1 MRKLFAAVSCS
12 LALAS
17 AGARGAE
24 FVHSMTVSFGG
35 YGGGETLTDFPALV
49 KLSNAIDGFDY
60 AGFKDENGGDLRFF
74 DANGALLAHEIDTWD
89 TNGVSTVWVKVPS
102 LNAQTTITARYG
114 STNPPD
120 ALDASAVWANGYA
133 GVWHLGESASPLAAS
148 TPGASEFKT
157 FDSGNAQR
165 DTIHGIKWA
174 QDGVVGESVKF
185 GPDAVYTNSC
195 LRALHRDEYDGM
207 DALTVEAWACRDSD
221 AVYNGY
227 VLDMAAHSGTNYA
240 WRMYDAKSGGTL
252 RVKCEVCTLCETGT
266 VRTTMT
272 SGTVSANTWVH
283 QAFTYDSRSANAKNA
298 VLYIDG
304 AAKISAAGGSAP
316 VKPTGE
322 KGLLYLGNQQGYFKY
337 TTPFP
342 GRIDEVRVSN
352 TARSA
357 AWVKATHD
365 TVSKADFAT
374 YVLDE
379 RTTNVFG
386 TASLVDPSSMPK
398 GATALA
404 IQGDT
409 LYCGS
414 GDVLHVFDVSD
425 SLAPRR
431 VATLEGFSQL
441 RQIAVEGDL
450 LGISSRGGGA
460 WLVDVAD
467 RAAPRILSHVDTV
480 EQATG
485 MEIAGNFMAIGQ
497 RSTGVELFDITDRTS
512 PQHICLVK
520 TQESQSCR
528 YQNGILYSG
537 DWHSG
542 QVNLIDVTDIS
553 KAKIVGTTL
562 MHGYGDG
569 FDIDG
574 DYIYASTGHHRIRG
588 EVSGNDRPENYG
600 MGHGIEIWNRS
611 DPSNVVFVSRVE
623 FPMFYRQGNDW
634 WQCCESGGWVFCSDT
649 HNGVFA
655 VDARNPANAYVSDRF
670 VDFNPKDP
678 GAPSRCIN
686 SIAVGNGA
694 VYATSGSGL
703 WVIPCE
709 YARYRAEDRGTEL
722 TQENLAWRDPYT
734 TPSNSHFTAWIPPA
748 RGPVHSA
755 AAYGGCYYAGCSYAG
770 AYVIDAKTLKTL
782 RKIPCAYARDVYV
795 RDGMLYIAQGDEG
808 LGIYSLDDPA
818 NPVEVR
824 RITKLTSK
832 LSHFEWVYVP
842 NSRWAVCHARRNSGS
857 WYFIDLSKEP
867 AETVSHVMS
876 TNLTKTIAGVSG
888 MDWVRPFS
896 DELIGGKWLGYARTH
911 GFFMWFDM
919 SGDRPV
925 CYDTTDTTSTIANA
939 TSRPNYI
946 KTSSC
951 CTPISDDKVLVAN
964 SGSFFIL
971 DPEVDHDPKVEAWPT
986 FIYSNCSKPVPN
998 GMSSWDGKTHVGLA
1012 AQQSRTI
1019 QMADFSVM
1027 DRPVLEWHESTIG
1040 CPENGVFDAEGTFLV
1055 PCGYQGL
1062 LVQKRPEVPAP
1073 APASFAHSFDVTFTG
1088 YAGGETLTGFPVLV
1102 RLSAA
1107 IEGFSY
1113 SGFELPNGG
1122 DLRFFD
1128 ANGNLL
1134 PHEIDMWDE
1143 GGESTVWVKVPSL
1156 DATTAIK
1163 AAYGCAAPPANNPAA
1178 VWSNGYAGVWHLN
1191 ETASPFADA
1200 TRTAESFVC
1209 SDSSLVGIGQGGVVG
1224 KAVKFDVV
1232 TTGSSAHKG
1241 CLSLDDS
1248 ANKFAGK
1255 RQMSIEMWV
1264 RHSGTNSNRRLL
1276 YRKNG
1281 STALDFLYQYP
1292 DYAGNSKLTFSI
1304 GTTNMQGSA
1313 AQSSVVPL
1321 CRYDALNGGWM
1332 HFALVYDSVDAKK
1345 LLAYANGMNNGSSD
1359 DAKSLNEGWSTVP
1372 NGGSVVLGNMT
1383 GTSASAF
1390 PGSMDEVRISAVARS
1405 ADWMK
1410 ATHDTVMKPDFAAY
1424 SAVDVVNDGY
1434 AAWTGA
1440 NGIPGDPGQKHNGI
1454 EKGIRYAFDIAPALG
1469 PDEIGE
1475 PILRVVSDADGNPC
1489 VETRDLAEGRSDVT
1503 FGVLATEDLMDWT
1516 GAALVPMS
1524 KSGDDGLW
1532 KPAGSEIPGY
1542 VFPSQMFFRYT
1553 VEVGLQH

>member
-1 MRKLFAAVSCS
+1 MNTVKTLASAVLALCAAQ
-12 LALAS
+12 ALAS
-17 AGARGAE
+17 KRIDVAFTGY
-24 FVHSMTVSFGG
+24 TGG
-35 YGGGETLTDFPALV
+35 DALSNFPALV
-49 KLSNAIDGFDY
+49 RLSTAIEGFSY
-60 AGFKDENGGDLRFF
+60 ADFSQDDGGDLRFY
-74 DANGALLAHEIDTWD
+74 DASGNMLAHEIDTWD

-102 LNAQTTITARYG
+102 LTASTTVTAKYGYSAPPAARNA
-114 STNPPD
+114 SE
-120 ALDASAVWANGYA
+120 VWSSGYV

-157 FDSGNAQR
+157 FDSGNPGR
-165 DTIHGIKWA
+165 DTINGIKWA
-174 QDGVVGESVKF
+174 QEGVVGRTTKF
-185 GPDAVYTNSC
+185 GPDDVYTNSC
-195 LRALHRDEYDGM
+195 LRALHRDEYEGM
-207 DALTVEAWACRDSD
+207 DALTVEAWACRDTNT
-221 AVYNGY
+221 VYNGY
-227 VLDMAAHSGTNYA
+227 VLDMALHSGTNYA
-240 WRMYDAKSGGTL
+240 WRMYDVKSGSMS

-272 SGTVSANTWVH
+272 SGTVSANVWIH

-298 VLYIDG
+298 ILYLDG
-304 AAKISAAGGSAP
+304 ASKVSAAGGDSP
-316 VKPTGE
+316 VKVTKSGI
-322 KGLLYLGNQQGYFKY
+322 LYLGNQQGYYKY

-342 GRIDEVRVSN
+342 GRIDEVRISSV
-352 TARSA
+352 ARPP

-365 TVSKADFAT
+365 TVANADFAA
-374 YVLDE
+374 YSEVMDGIPKVLD
-379 RTTNVFG
+379 VFG
-386 TASLVDPSSMPK
+386 TATNVYAEIDKK
-398 GATALA
+398 GASALA
-404 IQGDT
+404 IRGNTLFCGAGDL
-409 LYCGS
+409 LY
-414 GDVLHVFDVSD
+414 VLDVSNP
-425 SLAPRR
+425 LAPRY
-431 VATLEGFSQL
+431 VSKLAGFSQL

-460 WLVDVAD
+460 WLVDVSD
-467 RAAPRILSHVDTV
+467 ISAPRILSHIDTV

-497 RSTGVELFDITDRTS
+497 RSTGVELIDITDRTR

-553 KAKIVGTTL
+553 KASIIGTTL

-588 EVSGNDRPENYG
+588 EVSGNDKPENYG
-600 MGHGIEIWNRS
+600 QGHGLEIWNRS
-611 DPSNVVFVSRVE
+611 NPSNVVFVSRVE
-623 FPMFYRQGNDW
+623 FPQFYRQGNDW

-655 VDARNPANAYVSDRF
+655 VDARDPENAYVSDRF

-678 GAPSRCIN
+678 DAPSRCIN

-694 VYATSGSGL
+694 VYATSGGGL

-709 YARYRAEDRGTEL
+709 YAHYRAEDRGTEL
-722 TQENLAWRDPYT
+722 TQENLSWRDPYT
-734 TPSNSHFTAWIPPA
+734 TPPNSHFTAWIPPA

-755 AAYGGCYYAGCSYAG
+755 AAFGGCYYAGCSYAG
-770 AYVIDAKTLKTL
+770 AYVIDARTLRTL

-795 RDGMLYIAQGDEG
+795 RDGKLYIAQGDEG

-818 NPVEVR
+818 NPVEER
-824 RITKLTSK
+824 RITKLTDK

-842 NSRWAVCHARRNSGS
+842 TSRWAVCHARRNSGN
-857 WYFIDLSKEP
+857 WYFIDLSKDP
-867 AETVSHVMS
+867 AETVSYVMS
-876 TNLTKTIAGVSG
+876 TNLTKKIAGVSG
-888 MDWVRPFS
+888 MDWVRPFA

-925 CYDTTDTTSTIANA
+925 CYDTTDTTSTIVNSA
-939 TSRPNYI
+939 SRPNYI

-964 SGSFFIL
+964 SGNFFIL
-971 DPEVDHDPKVEAWPT
+971 DPEIDRDPRVETWPT
-986 FIYSNCSKPVPN
+986 FVYSNCSKPVPN
-998 GMSSWDGKTHVGLA
+998 GMSSWDGQKHVGLA
-1012 AQQSRTI
+1012 AQQARTI

-1027 DRPVLEWHESTIG
+1027 DKPVLEWHESTIG

-1073 APASFAHSFDVTFTG
+1073 APDSFAHSFDVTFTG
-1088 YAGGETLTGFPVLV
+1088 YAGGETLTDFPVLV
-1102 RLSAA
+1102 RLSDA
-1107 IEGFSY
+1107 IDGFSY
-1113 SGFELPNGG
+1113 SGFLLPNGG

-1134 PHEIDMWDE
+1134 SHEIDTWNE
-1143 GGESTVWVKVPSL
+1143 NGESTVWVKVPRL
-1156 DATTAIK
+1156 DATAAIK
-1163 AAYGCAAPPANNPAA
+1163 AAYGCAAPPVNDPSA

-1191 ETASPFADA
+1191 ETASPFVNAMQ
-1200 TRTAESFVC
+1200 TGENFTC
-1209 SDSSLVGIGQGGVVG
+1209 SNPSLVGIGQGGVVG
-1224 KAVKFDVV
+1224 KAVKFDILA
-1232 TTGSSAHKG
+1232 TGSSAHKG
-1241 CLSLDDS
+1241 YLSLDDS

-1255 RQMSIEMWV
+1255 QQMAIEMWV
-1264 RHSGTNSNRRLL
+1264 CHHATNTNRRLL

-1292 DYAGNSKLTFSI
+1292 DYAGNSKLTFTF
-1304 GTTNMQGSA
+1304 GTTNMHAGA
-1313 AQSSVVPL
+1313 AQVNAAPY
-1321 CRYDALNGGWM
+1321 CRYDALKGGWM
-1332 HFALVYDSVDAKK
+1332 HIGLVFDSVDAKK
-1345 LLAYANGMNNGSSD
+1345 LLSYANGMNNGSSD
-1359 DAKSLNEGWSTVP
+1359 DSKSLNEGWCTVP
-1372 NGGSVVLGNMT
+1372 NGGSVLLGNMT

-1390 PGSMDEVRISAVARS
+1390 PGSVDEVRISAVARS

-1410 ATHDTVMKPDFAAY
+1410 ATHDTVMKPGFASY

-1440 NGIPGDPGQKHNGI
+1440 NGIPGEPEQRHNGI
-1454 EKGIRYAFDIAPALG
+1454 AKGVRYAFDIAPAYG
-1469 PDEIGE
+1469 PHEIGT
-1475 PILRVVSDADGNPC
+1475 PILDIGPGSDGAVSVKLRP
-1489 VETRDLAEGRSDVT
+1489 LAENRSDVAY
-1503 FGVLATEDLMDWT
+1503 GVLATESLDDWEHAT
-1516 GAALVPMS
+1516 FVPYGEFTEGMLS
-1524 KSGDDGLW
+1524 PSEVKDPV
-1532 KPAGSEIPGY
+1532 PA
-1542 VFPSQMFFRYT
+1542 QMFFKYR
-1553 VEVGLQH
+1553 LDIQQ

>member
-1 MRKLFAAVSCS
+1 MHNDMKTRCATIS
-12 LALAS
+12 LALAL
-17 AGARGAE
+17 AAACAHAAE
-24 FVHSMTVSFGG
+24 FSHWLSVSFDG
-35 YGGGETLTDFPALV
+35 YDGGETLTDFPALV
-49 KLSNAIDGFDY
+49 RLSSAIKGFDY
-60 AGFKDENGGDLRFF
+60 AEFRQADGGDLRFF
-74 DANGALLAHEIDTWD
+74 GSDGALLAHEVDTWD

-102 LNAQTTITARYG
+102 LNATTTITAKYG
-114 STNPPD
+114 SD
-120 ALDASAVWANGYA
+120 APGTARAASEVWENGYV

-272 SGTVSANTWVH
+272 SGTVSANTWIH
-283 QAFTYDSRSANAKNA
+283 QAFTYDRRSANSKNA
-298 VLYIDG
+298 ILYLDG

-342 GRIDEVRVSN
+342 GRIDEVRISN
-352 TARSA
+352 VARSP

-365 TVSKADFAT
+365 TVKKSGFAT
-374 YVLDE
+374 YALDT
-379 RTTNVFG
+379 RTLGVFG
-386 TASLVDPSSMPK
+386 TATNAYAEIDRK
-398 GATALA
+398 GASALA
-404 IQGDT
+404 VRGNALFCGAGDL
-409 LYCGS
+409 LY
-414 GDVLHVFDVSD
+414 VLDISNPL
-425 SLAPRR
+425 SPRYISK
-431 VATLEGFSQL
+431 LEGFSQL
-441 RQIAVEGDL
+441 RQIAVEGDF

-460 WLVDVAD
+460 WLVDVSD
-467 RAAPRILSHVDTV
+467 LAAPRILSHVDTV

-528 YQNGILYSG
+528 YQDGILYSG

-611 DPSNVVFVSRVE
+611 NPSNVTFVSRVE

-634 WQCCESGGWVFCSDT
+634 WQCCEVDGWVFCSDT

-678 GAPSRCIN
+678 SAPSRCIN

-722 TQENLAWRDPYT
+722 TQENLAWRDPYE
-734 TPSNSHFTAWIPPA
+734 TPADSHFHAWIPPA
-748 RGPVHSA
+748 RGPVHSV

-770 AYVIDAKTLKTL
+770 AYVIDARTLKTL

-795 RDGMLYIAQGDEG
+795 RDGRLYIAQGDEG

-818 NPVEVR
+818 NPMEVR
-824 RITKLTSK
+824 RVTKLTSK

-842 NSRWAVCHARRNSGS
+842 NSRWAVCHARRNSGN

-867 AETVSHVMS
+867 AETVSYVMS
-876 TNLTKTIAGVSG
+876 TNLTKTVAGVSG

-925 CYDTTDTTSTIANA
+925 CYDTTDTTSTIVNSAA
-939 TSRPNYI
+939 RPNYI

-951 CTPISDDKVLVAN
+951 CTPIFGDKVLVAN
-964 SGSFFIL
+964 SGNFFIL
-971 DPEVDHDPKVEAWPT
+971 DPEVDRDPKIEAWPT
-986 FIYSNCSKPVPN
+986 FIYANTSTPKPN
-998 GMSSWDGKTHVGLA
+998 GMSSWDGATHVGLA
-1012 AQQSRTI
+1012 AQQARTI
-1019 QMADFSVM
+1019 QMADFTVI
-1027 DRPVLEWHESTIG
+1027 DQPILEWHESTIG
-1040 CPENGVFDAEGTFLV
+1040 CPENGVFDANGLFLV

-1062 LVQKRPEVPAP
+1062 LVQKRLEPEVPVP
-1073 APASFAHSFDVTFTG
+1073 APSFFAHSFNVSFAG
-1088 YAGGETLTGFPVLV
+1088 YKGGETLTDFPALV
-1102 RLSAA
+1102 RLSSATD
-1107 IEGFSY
+1107 GFSY
-1113 SGFELPNGG
+1113 SDFALPNGG

-1134 PHEIDMWDE
+1134 SHEIEKWNPA
-1143 GGESTVWVKVPSL
+1143 GESTVWVKVPKL
-1156 DATTAIK
+1156 NVATVIK
-1163 AAYGCAAPPANNPAA
+1163 VAYGCDAPPANDPKD
-1178 VWSNGYAGVWHLN
+1178 VWSNGYVGVWHMG
-1191 ETASPFADA
+1191 DA
-1200 TRTAESFVC
+1200 TLPMKDSVNEGTSLTESPAGATLPGQPGLAGNAVAF
-1209 SDSSLVGIGQGGVVG
+1209 DQLSSHQ
-1224 KAVKFDVV
+1224 
-1232 TTGSSAHKG
+1232 G
-1241 CLSLDDS
+1241 CLQTTDQRYKTSGRTDFTVEFWSYQDS
-1248 ANKFAGK
+1248 F
-1255 RQMSIEMWV
+1255 EP
-1264 RHSGTNSNRRLL
+1264 TNPPYSST
-1276 YRKNG
+1276 YMQETG
-1281 STALDFLYQYP
+1281 STAIWRVYGVKSTQYGSNGKTTVTVNKATGGTENP
-1292 DYAGNSKLTFSI
+1292 STGNSY
-1304 GTTNMQGSA
+1304 
-1313 AQSSVVPL
+1313 PL
-1321 CRYDALNGGWM
+1321 RGGWTYQN
-1332 HFALVYDSVDAKK
+1332 FRASDTPRFYQGLNRNPIIASGSYSITNDT
-1345 LLAYANGMNNGSSD
+1345 ANTTLYIGNTSS
-1359 DAKSLNEGWSTVP
+1359 
-1372 NGGSVVLGNMT
+1372 GGT
-1383 GTSASAF
+1383 GAF
-1390 PGSMDEVRISAVARS
+1390 PGMIDEVRISSVARS
-1405 ADWMK
+1405 DDWMT
-1410 ATHDTVMKPDFAAY
+1410 ATYDTIMSADFSTC
-1424 SAVDVVNDGY
+1424 SAE
-1434 AAWTGA
+1434 TGA
-1440 NGIPGDPGQKHNGI
+1440 SKDYAEWTEKMCIPGEPGQMHNGI
-1454 EKGIRYAFDIAPALG
+1454 AKVVRYAFDITPERG

-1475 PILRVVSDADGNPC
+1475 PILKVVRDADGNPA
-1489 VETRDLAEGRSDVT
+1489 VETRDLAEGRNDVE
-1503 FGVLATEDLMDWT
+1503 FGILATEDLSDWRT
-1516 GAALVPMS
+1516 AVLVPMAMS
-1524 KSGDDGLW
+1524 NDGFW
-1532 KPAGSEIPGY
+1532 KPADSGDPGY
-1542 VFPSQMFFRYT
+1542 VFPLKMFFKYWID
-1553 VEVGLQH
+1553 LK